1 MTHPPANDDK
11 PLAVERLRALL
22 RYNPFT
28 GRFYWRVNRSN
39 VKAGNVAG
47 KLASNGY
54 WKIKIDGVDYT
65 GQQLAWL
72 YYHGTPPA
80 GVVDHRNRD
89 TLDNRIANLRDATF
103 AQNQYNRTAQAN
115 NTSGFKGVSLI
126 KKTGR
131 YRADI
136 KANGVPRYLGSF
148 ATAEEAS
155 AAYDAAARDLHGEFA
170 RNSSGPI
177 AANDNRREVEKCA

>member
-1 MTHPPANDDK
+1 MTHSPANDNR

-39 VKAGNVAG
+39 VKAGDLAG

-72 YYHGTPPA
+72 YYYGTPPA
-80 GVVDHRNRD
+80 
-89 TLDNRIANLRDATF
+89 
-103 AQNQYNRTAQAN
+103 
-115 NTSGFKGVSLI
+115 
-126 KKTGR
+126 
-131 YRADI
+131 
-136 KANGVPRYLGSF
+136 
-148 ATAEEAS
+148 AS
-155 AAYDAAARDLHGEFA
+155 SIIETETR
-170 RNSSGPI
+170 
-177 AANDNRREVEKCA
+177 